1 LSFLIINFAL
11 FSVIASNPALGW
23 DGVAHWINKALGYF
37 QGLGF
42 VNAGIKEYPHL
53 PGFIW
58 GFFWKNSV
66 IQKEYV
72 GRLFLIFFCTT
83 TIFYLTNL
91 FNNYIRT
98 NLRIIFSFIIIF
110 LIYEQSLYGGYNDYF
125 IFSLLI
131 LCSIFLHNILL
142 TLNKK
147 LNLVY
152 LFLFYISSFLL
163 SWIKQEGF
171 FWFIFLMLV
180 LIFTQESV
188 KKKLLHSINFFLLIF
203 VFFLTKFIFYESSSF
218 AYQSIN
224 LKTLTSIFFSAE
236 MFRVF
241 IDISYYIGVAFL
253 KYPIWILILI
263 IFLIIGFNKNNFK
276 LFRHFY
282 LFLFFNIIFLYALM
296 FHAYLVKAS
305 INEISTFYLVL
316 RVSLDRIVLQCSGF
330 YILLMVL
337 ILNKSIFRKKML
349 NIN

>member
-1 LSFLIINFAL
+1 
-11 FSVIASNPALGW
+11 
-23 DGVAHWINKALGYF
+23 
-37 QGLGF
+37 
-42 VNAGIKEYPHL
+42 
-53 PGFIW
+53 
-58 GFFWKNSV
+58 
-66 IQKEYV
+66 
-72 GRLFLIFFCTT
+72 
-83 TIFYLTNL
+83 
-91 FNNYIRT
+91 
-98 NLRIIFSFIIIF
+98 
-110 LIYEQSLYGGYNDYF
+110 
-125 IFSLLI
+125 
-131 LCSIFLHNILL
+131 
-142 TLNKK
+142 
-147 LNLVY
+147 
-152 LFLFYISSFLL
+152 
-163 SWIKQEGF
+163 
-171 FWFIFLMLV
+171 M
-180 LIFTQESV
+180 
-188 KKKLLHSINFFLLIF
+188 
-203 VFFLTKFIFYESSSF
+203 TKFIFYESFSF

-224 LKTLTSIFFSAE
+224 LKTLISISFSTE